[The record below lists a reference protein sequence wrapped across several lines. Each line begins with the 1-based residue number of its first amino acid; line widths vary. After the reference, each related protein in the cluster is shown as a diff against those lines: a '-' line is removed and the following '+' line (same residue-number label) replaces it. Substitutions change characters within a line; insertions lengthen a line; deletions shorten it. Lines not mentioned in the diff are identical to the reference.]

1 MYLKKG
7 KEGSNV
13 SSRRVA
19 IAFNLEAVFF
29 LHIVVSTLFYIEK
42 HGTCNYKMFD
52 LANLKDQ
59 FLC

>member
-7 KEGSNV
+7 KEGSNA

-29 LHIVVSTLFYIEK
+29 FTYRSEYTILHRKTWHMQL
-42 HGTCNYKMFD
+42 
-52 LANLKDQ
+52 
-59 FLC
+59 